1 MLLTSKFVVE
11 QLNQAIATSNN
22 WSLKVLLATM
32 LPLSQLVN
40 VYIYD
45 LPILTNFPDDLYQF
59 VT

>member
-1 MLLTSKFVVE
+1 MPLTSKFVVE

-40 VYIYD
+40 VYMYD